1 MVVRKL
7 ALVTGASSGIGRK
20 YAIFLAN
27 SGYDLVV
34 VARRENLLESLATEL
49 KDFGAQ
55 TRVVVAD
62 LSTDRGVQI
71 VIDAA
76 RDIDF
81 LVLNAG
87 ITRAA
92 RVGETTAEELKRL
105 KTLLATGVVEICEA
119 IIPRMVSR
127 KTGDVV
133 IVSSIAAFVSM
144 PKSALYAAA
153 KTYVMAYG
161 RSINTELRRTGV
173 RVCVVCPGYVRT
185 EIHRNAGLDHLTKR
199 VPPWMWVSTDS
210 VVQSAQNGLRRNK
223 SVVIPGLIYRFARP
237 FMQLTIA
244 RKFWRRITRRN

>member
-1 MVVRKL
+1 
-7 ALVTGASSGIGRK
+7 
-20 YAIFLAN
+20 
-27 SGYDLVV
+27 
-34 VARRENLLESLATEL
+34 
-49 KDFGAQ
+49 
-55 TRVVVAD
+55 
-62 LSTDRGVQI
+62 
-71 VIDAA
+71 
-76 RDIDF
+76 
-81 LVLNAG
+81 
-87 ITRAA
+87 
-92 RVGETTAEELKRL
+92 
-105 KTLLATGVVEICEA
+105 
-119 IIPRMVSR
+119 
-127 KTGDVV
+127 
-133 IVSSIAAFVSM
+133 M

-210 VVQSAQNGLRRNK
+210 VVQSAQIGLRRNK